1 MKSASDWLGSAGRLA
16 RRVRRPAEHSLQACA
31 AVPLGETPSGAT
43 ETVALPNQSRLPFT
57 PV

>member
-1 MKSASDWLGSAGRLA
+1 MNSDSDLLGSARRLA
-16 RRVRRPAEHSLQACA
+16 RRVWRPAEHSVLAGA

-43 ETVALPNQSRLPFT
+43 ETVALPNQSRLPFA